1 MLTFQTQL
9 NQMDQ
14 GLKGHGKL
22 LTTLTTTQAQ
32 QCALLTSLNEKVDG
46 IVNAILLGGV
56 ISPTRSESQQ
66 MAEPISTSNP
76 SHGVPEG
83 RAS

>member
-56 ISPTRSESQQ
+56 ISPTQSES
-66 MAEPISTSNP
+66 
-76 SHGVPEG
+76 
-83 RAS
+83 